1 MTVGNRTII
10 KACIERLAA
19 VLDDKL
25 TPLQATQIIQAIG
38 SLKYA
43 LSRRTRGG

>member
-1 MTVGNRTII
+1 MTVGNRIII
-10 KACIERLAA
+10 KVCIERLDA

-25 TPLQATQIIQAIG
+25 TPLQATQIIQAVS

-43 LSRRTRGG
+43 LSLRTRGG